1 MPTVQEFLRVATA
14 ELGTVES
21 PAGSNRTK
29 YGAWYGMN
37 GVPWCAIWVDWCY
50 VRCGGEDLRSLIS
63 RDWAYTPAG
72 VNGFKRKGWWYPPSE
87 ARPGD
92 IVFFDFRPGGDS
104 IEHVGIVESVNVA
117 ARSMV
122 TLEGNTSGTDW
133 ANGGQVLRRTRGF
146 SLIPGVGRL
155 PLTVGWGPTPPPSSE
170 KGDKDMVL
178 IRGKGRN
185 EVWLTDFMTRTW
197 IPSPQHLQAIQFIL
211 AAGGKDSSVKDVEGW
226 LVDGIPRNMPDNDW
240 LRFAD
245 ALSQSTVDKLVK
257 AGVGTG
263 TDVSPE
269 VLAGTVA
276 DELSRRLMG

>member
-1 MPTVQEFLRVATA
+1 MPSVQEFLRIAAA
-14 ELGTVES
+14 ELGAVES

-37 GVPWCAIWVDWCY
+37 GVPWCAIWVDWCW
-50 VRCGGEDLRSLIS
+50 VRSGGEDLRSLIS

-72 VNGFKRKGWWYPPSE
+72 VNGFKRKGWWYSPSE

-122 TLEGNTSGTDW
+122 TLEGNTSGTNW

-155 PLTVGWGPTPPPSSE
+155 PMTVGPVPPPKPPSE
-170 KGDKDMVL
+170 EDKPMVL
-178 IRGKGRN
+178 IRGKGRT
-185 EVWLTDFMTRTW
+185 EVWLTDFMTRSW
-197 IPSPQHLQAIQFIL
+197 IPSPQHLASIQFIL
-211 AAGGKDSSVKDVEGW
+211 AAGGKDSSVKEVEVS
-226 LVDGIPRNMPDNDW
+226 LVEGIPRNFHDGDW
-240 LRFAD
+240 ISFGEAV
-245 ALSQSTVDKLVK
+245 AKATVDKIK
-257 AGVGTG
+257 QAGVGG
-263 TDVSPE
+263 AAVDSE
-269 VLAGTVA
+269 VIARTVA
-276 DELSRRLMG
+276 TEFSRRLMG